1 MLENTERD
9 VARAEVKQRT
19 RWRKWIVRRRQKRE
33 EQACTGDTQT
43 RIHKVEIHGAAWLRC
58 TRVAGWG
65 RHGPEEQCRHRVM
78 TFRMGR
84 HNGPDPRRIK

>member
-9 VARAEVKQRT
+9 AARAEVKQRT

-65 RHGPEEQCRHRVM
+65 RHGPEEQFPKGSVG
-78 TFRMGR
+78 TVL
-84 HNGPDPRRIK
+84 